1 VTTLRVGATMCRVA
15 ETPADLT
22 IQILKEIRG
31 ELREIKDQQRGS
43 QEQQLA
49 FQQQTM
55 SRFEVI
61 ETALRD
67 LAQQLVVLG
76 RGVKVAIEARGR
88 VDERLEEHERR
99 IDALERR
106 VSG

>member
-1 VTTLRVGATMCRVA
+1 MA
-15 ETPADLT
+15 ETPTDLT

-31 ELREIKDQQRGS
+31 ELREIKEQQRGS
-43 QEQQLA
+43 QEQQLSFQEQQLA
-49 FQQQTM
+49 FQQQSM

-88 VDERLEEHERR
+88 FDERIEEHERR
-99 IDALERR
+99 LEALERR
-106 VSG
+106 TTG